1 MRPESTASGRR
12 LSWISVVVLALV
24 PLLVVGTLLGLAR
37 RPADGPVQ
45 AAIVNLDE
53 AVTIEVDGA
62 EREVPLAEIDKAV
75 VQVEMNRSF
84 EDEEEN

>member
-1 MRPESTASGRR
+1 MVRIAATRR
-12 LSWISVVVLALV
+12 LMNGRASRAPRVRSGAQGRSLRASVAL
-24 PLLVVGTLLGLAR
+24 R
-37 RPADGPVQ
+37 RG
-45 AAIVNLDE
+45 
-53 AVTIEVDGA
+53 AVATIEVDGA

>member
-1 MRPESTASGRR
+1 MAKHSPVIGRY
-12 LSWISVVVLALV
+12 
-24 PLLVVGTLLGLAR
+24 
-37 RPADGPVQ
+37 
-45 AAIVNLDE
+45 
-53 AVTIEVDGA
+53 VTIEVDGA